1 MATRSLLICC
11 SVLALFAVSCT
22 NNMLERKMTLQDDFG
37 NAVKTNIAAQTI
49 NPDAGKEPVPIATRD
64 GQKTE
69 QALERYRAEE
79 SKAESG
85 SILDD
90 ISQ

>member
-1 MATRSLLICC
+1 
-11 SVLALFAVSCT
+11 VLALFAVSCT

-49 NPDAGKEPVPIATRD
+49 NPDAGKEPVPVATRD

-69 QALERYRAEE
+69 QALKQYRTDTGEA
-79 SKAESG
+79 SSD
-85 SILDD
+85 SILED
-90 ISQ
+90 IAQ